1 MTAPIDAILRLP
13 ARAIQAR
20 AATARGLG
28 VVALALLGTLLA
40 AGALPAADTVRAL
53 GEEEIEA
60 RVLAITDGLRC
71 PTCQGI
77 SVRDSEAGFSQQIRE
92 KVRRMVIEGQ
102 SDEDIRA
109 YFVSRYGEWILRA
122 PKKEGIGLVLWIL
135 PGAALL
141 VAGGLVFWRI
151 RRAGRGRPQASAPA
165 PEAELSPEQRARIA
179 RDLKRFEDEELA

>member
-1 MTAPIDAILRLP
+1 MSAPAGAMSRLP
-13 ARAIQAR
+13 ARVAVAR
-20 AATARGLG
+20 WRIARW
-28 VVALALLGTLLA
+28 ALARWIGALAIAIAGMLLA
-40 AGALPAADTVRAL
+40 AGTLRAL
-53 GEEEIEA
+53 SAEQIEA

-77 SVRDSEAGFSQQIRE
+77 SVKDSEAGFSQQIRE

-151 RRAGRGRPQASAPA
+151 RRAGRGRPQADAAA
-165 PEAELSPEQRARIA
+165 PEPELSPEQRARIA